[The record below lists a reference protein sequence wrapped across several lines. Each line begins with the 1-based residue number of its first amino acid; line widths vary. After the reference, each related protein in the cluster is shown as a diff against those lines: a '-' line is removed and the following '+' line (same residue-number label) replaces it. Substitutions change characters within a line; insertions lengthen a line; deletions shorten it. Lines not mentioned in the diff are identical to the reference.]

1 MVLAR
6 HVGAKPWATTRVK
19 VSGAETAA
27 GGAVVF
33 VVRCEEPA
41 AGAMDFSKHVDDFAW
56 GDDSVTFVVEND
68 GRVVTESVYK
78 DGSREGEVGFETK
91 VEKDA
96 TGWTVT
102 AKMKISP
109 AVFKAGKVR
118 GNVSRWRVGDM
129 RLPKERRV
137 PGSRYEYSRLS
148 TRYTQ
153 RDVDPAAFVEF
164 RLR

>member
-1 MVLAR
+1 M
-6 HVGAKPWATTRVK
+6 GT
-19 VSGAETAA
+19 ET
-27 GGAVVF
+27 
-33 VVRCEEPA
+33 
-41 AGAMDFSKHVDDFAW
+41 FSIRIPF
-56 GDDSVTFVVEND
+56 